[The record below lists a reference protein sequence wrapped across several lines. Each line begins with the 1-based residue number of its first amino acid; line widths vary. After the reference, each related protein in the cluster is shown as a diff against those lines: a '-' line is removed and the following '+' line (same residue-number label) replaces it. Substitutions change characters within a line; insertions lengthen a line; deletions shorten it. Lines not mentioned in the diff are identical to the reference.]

1 MSEAPWITSNVP
13 NILISIVNRNTSIG
27 KLDFMT
33 FSKISDLLKMY
44 RMGNKTDYDEI
55 YMNDIIGYDG
65 DFNIKVKAWMLK
77 HMEDIKTKDQRMD
90 YYAFRPDR
98 VSFKHK

>member
-1 MSEAPWITSNVP
+1 
-13 NILISIVNRNTSIG
+13 
-27 KLDFMT
+27 
-33 FSKISDLLKMY
+33 
-44 RMGNKTDYDEI
+44 MGNKTDYDEI